1 MMPELFIGIDYEG
14 VPCLKITRDS
24 ADDAST
30 TPDSEREKFAY
41 NSKDGALAE
50 IADIASPVVDVSDA
64 AEWGNVR
71 TIVYSEYTQ
80 EKIYFSPPT
89 SNEYTY
95 ERAAV
100 RAVAGGVE
108 SPDGLLFYSTRY
120 FDNLVYNCPMLS
132 DACRLRST
140 GRFTSVY
147 TLDYDFF
154 IITSGSF
161 EYADPK
167 QSVIANDYSADAGS
181 LALETLPQAASV
193 SGGIRARRYWDGA
206 SNMVVL
212 RNIAAACRS
221 GGRKPDVLFGP
232 IYDQFQVVW
241 NLPADNT
248 PLAIAPDIPGTS
260 GVDAIVIS
268 PTEFKVA
275 RPGYDV
281 DTATFDELVFSA
293 ERRPAKIIAAG
304 DVLVPAG
311 TTYEIECGIDLPDT
325 IVVEQATYNAGI
337 TFPFPYNLYID
348 DAWNFEYEISG
359 SKVVLHNDKGIN
371 YRVRY
376 MVLATDAEGPTTG
389 TNDVFRQIEVNGE
402 GVFQILRPGAAEPP
416 TLADIII
423 DSRWP
428 SIPILK
434 EGYIDVGVGDLT
446 HTIDFDNPRDLFP
459 FVKFS
464 VVRAGPGGMKIATP
478 PIVRKRINN
487 TGSDYS
493 RLGGDTTYCDLL
505 SNTQIRF
512 STFRGRMIEFRPGSG
527 TVTNDAYPVIGLR
540 YFVFGIPN

>member
-1 MMPELFIGIDYEG
+1 MPELFIGIDYEG
-14 VPCLKITRDS
+14 VPCLKITKDS
-24 ADDAST
+24 ADDPAT

-50 IADIASPVVDVSDA
+50 LADIASPLVADVLDPS
-64 AEWGNVR
+64 EWGNVK
-71 TIVYSEYTQ
+71 TIDYGNGNQT
-80 EKIYFSPPT
+80 KIYFSPPA

-95 ERAAV
+95 ERAMA
-100 RAVAGGVE
+100 RGASGGVE
-108 SPDGLLFYSTRY
+108 NPDGEIFYSTRY
-120 FDNLVYNCPMLS
+120 FDNLVYSCPMLS
-132 DACRLRST
+132 DACQIRST

-147 TLDYDFF
+147 TLAYDFF

-161 EYADPK
+161 EYADAK
-167 QSVIANDYSADAGS
+167 QSVVADDYTVDAGTP
-181 LALETLPQAASV
+181 ALQTRPSAASV
-193 SGGIRARRYWDGA
+193 SGGMRVMRYWDFG
-206 SNMVVL
+206 STIVVL
-212 RNIAAACRS
+212 RDIAAVARK
-221 GGRKPDVLFGP
+221 GGRKPDTILGP
-232 IYDQFQVVW
+232 IYDRFQVAW

-248 PLAIAPDIPGTS
+248 PLAIAPDITGTS

-311 TTYEIECGIDLPDT
+311 TIYEIECGFDLPDT
-325 IVVEQATYNAGI
+325 IAVEQATYNAGI

-348 DAWNFEYEISG
+348 DSWNFEYEISG
-359 SKVVLHNDKGIN
+359 SRVLLHNDKGIN

-389 TNDVFRQIEVNGE
+389 TNDVFRKIEVDGE

-434 EGYIDVGVGDLT
+434 EGYIEVGIGDLT

-464 VVRAGPGGMKIATP
+464 VVRAGPGGVNLAVP

-493 RLGGDTTYCDLL
+493 RLGADTTYCDLL

-512 STFRGRMIEFRPGSG
+512 STFRGRRIEFRPGSG
-527 TVTNDAYPVIGLR
+527 TTTYDAYPVIGIR
-540 YFVFGIPN
+540 YYILGIPN

>member
-1 MMPELFIGIDYEG
+1 MPMLFDGIDYEG
-14 VPCLKITRDS
+14 VPCLKITKDS
-24 ADDAST
+24 ADDPAT

-50 IADIASPVVDVSDA
+50 IADIASPDVDVSDA
-64 AEWGNVR
+64 AEWGNVK
-71 TIVYSEYTQ
+71 TSVYDSYLQ
-80 EKIYFSPPT
+80 VKVYFSPPT
-89 SNEYTY
+89 SDEHTY

-100 RAVAGGVE
+100 RDVRGGVE
-108 SPDGLLFYSTRY
+108 SPDGELFYSTRY
-120 FDNLVYNCPMLS
+120 FDNLVYNCPLVS
-132 DACRLRST
+132 DVCRLRNT
-140 GRFTSVY
+140 GRFISVF
-147 TLDYDFF
+147 TLRYDFF
-154 IITSGSF
+154 IITSASF
-161 EYADPK
+161 EYADAK
-167 QSVIANDYSADAGS
+167 QSVRVDVTTSYVGTP
-181 LALETLPQAASV
+181 ALDTFPKAASV
-193 SGGIRARRYWDGA
+193 SGGMRTKTHYGTPLIA
-206 SNMVVL
+206 L
-212 RNIAAACRS
+212 RDIAASTRS
-221 GGRKPDVLFGP
+221 GGVTADAIPGRP
-232 IYDQFQVVW
+232 YDQFQVAW
-241 NLPADNT
+241 NLPGDNT

-260 GVDAIVIS
+260 GVDAVVIS

-325 IVVEQATYNAGI
+325 IAVEQATYNAGI

-348 DAWNFEYEISG
+348 DSWNFEYEISG
-359 SKVVLHNDKGIN
+359 TKVILHNDKGIN

-376 MVLATDAEGPTTG
+376 MVLASDAEGKTTG
-389 TNDVFRQIEVNGE
+389 TNDVFRKIEIGGE
-402 GVFQILRPGAAEPP
+402 QVLQILRPGASATPS
-416 TLADIII
+416 LADIII

-446 HTIDFDNPRDLFP
+446 HTINFDNPRNLFP

-464 VVRAGPGGMKIATP
+464 VVRAGPGGMNLAVP
-478 PIVRKRINN
+478 PIIRKRINN
-487 TGSDYS
+487 PGSDYE

-512 STFRGRMIEFRPGSG
+512 STFRGRRIEFRPGSG
-527 TVTNDAYPVIGLR
+527 TTTYDAYPVIGIR
-540 YFVFGIPN
+540 YYILGIPN